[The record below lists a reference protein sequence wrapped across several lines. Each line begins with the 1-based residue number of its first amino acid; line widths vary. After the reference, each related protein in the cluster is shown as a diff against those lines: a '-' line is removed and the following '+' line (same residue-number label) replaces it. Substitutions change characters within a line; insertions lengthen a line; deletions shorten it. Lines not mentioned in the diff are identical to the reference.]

1 MESSPIPAARIVRKG
16 GAVFT
21 PPRPTLAQQIAP
33 VTEAVKAALGY
44 LIAFWPLTAVVLTC
58 AALIWAAG
66 YNAGP

>member
-1 MESSPIPAARIVRKG
+1 MA
-16 GAVFT
+16 
-21 PPRPTLAQQIAP
+21 PPRRPFAQQIAP
-33 VTEAVKAALGY
+33 LTEALRQTFGY